1 MRKTDL
7 LVPTTQLLAHP
18 SSSDTVK
25 AEMPTPPAKPPAKR
39 MSSRLTIGQEKKS
52 NIIEISDSED
62 ETFKWIENDC
72 SEVIE
77 ISDDDEEEP
86 IQSGKQQQ
94 RKAIGPSKKV
104 SEVIQISDED
114 EGLIRSGKRRQR
126 KAIGPRKKV
135 CHPKVVKDDWVY

>member
-1 MRKTDL
+1 
-7 LVPTTQLLAHP
+7 
-18 SSSDTVK
+18 
-25 AEMPTPPAKPPAKR
+25 

-77 ISDDDEEEP
+77 ISDDNEEEP
-86 IQSGKQQQ
+86 IQSGKRQ
-94 RKAIGPSKKV
+94 
-104 SEVIQISDED
+104 
-114 EGLIRSGKRRQR
+114 QR